1 MLFSEERFKEIY
13 SKIDIHRVVSYY
25 IEVNKTGDS
34 HYEAICPFHN
44 DSNPS
49 LHIDLKKNIFK
60 CFVCNEGGGP
70 VKFIEKYEHLPY
82 LKAFKKACEICE
94 IDVPELRE
102 NFKEKKIVIKN
113 EKEKEALKDLSSF
126 YSYLLYTPLGK
137 NAKDYLLSRQLDDEV
152 IKRFKIGYAPLDNKA
167 SITFLRDKKGYS
179 IDVLDRAGITLSSSN
194 SFKDR
199 YVDRIM
205 FPLEDIQ
212 GSIVGFSGRR
222 YVEKENNE
230 AKYINSSE
238 SEVFIKN
245 RVLYNFKNALETCKK
260 DRYLYV
266 LEGFMDVIALYR
278 AGVNSAVGL
287 MGTAL
292 SDEHVKLFKKLDVE
306 IRLCLDSDEAGKSAT
321 IKAMGKLYENDIKFK
336 IVHPLDDAKD
346 VDEYLNAFGKDNL
359 NLKLNTLDEPIL
371 YSLDYYIKHNY
382 LNSYENKEKFLLF
395 NKKNLLEL
403 SSLAKSEI
411 LNRLATDL
419 NVQESSIEKLIYGSS
434 SPVKKKT
441 FVYNKDSNKDV
452 SLKIKDFILANN
464 SLRNDD
470 AILVS
475 KLVLLESKILVRIVK
490 NVDFF
495 NMFKEDKSSFIIDY
509 LFIIYNYL
517 DEIYLRGGV
526 KCICEEDYEYILTQ
540 LAIKSEETNSSS
552 FNCATNI
559 VSLLRNEEKKEVNYD
574 VDSFN
579 SLLKEH
585 KKNLLSY
592 DVINRALDVKDRCKA
607 LDERVRVVKG
617 E

>member
-1 MLFSEERFKEIY
+1 
-13 SKIDIHRVVSYY
+13 
-25 IEVNKTGDS
+25 
-34 HYEAICPFHN
+34 
-44 DSNPS
+44 
-49 LHIDLKKNIFK
+49 
-60 CFVCNEGGGP
+60 
-70 VKFIEKYEHLPY
+70 
-82 LKAFKKACEICE
+82 
-94 IDVPELRE
+94 
-102 NFKEKKIVIKN
+102 
-113 EKEKEALKDLSSF
+113 
-126 YSYLLYTPLGK
+126 
-137 NAKDYLLSRQLDDEV
+137 
-152 IKRFKIGYAPLDNKA
+152 
-167 SITFLRDKKGYS
+167 
-179 IDVLDRAGITLSSSN
+179 
-194 SFKDR
+194 
-199 YVDRIM
+199 
-205 FPLEDIQ
+205 
-212 GSIVGFSGRR
+212 
-222 YVEKENNE
+222 
-230 AKYINSSE
+230 
-238 SEVFIKN
+238 
-245 RVLYNFKNALETCKK
+245 
-260 DRYLYV
+260 
-266 LEGFMDVIALYR
+266 
-278 AGVNSAVGL
+278 

-359 NLKLNTLDEPIL
+359 NLKLNPLDEPIL

-495 NMFKEDKSSFIIDY
+495 NMKDY
-509 LFIIYNYL
+509 
-517 DEIYLRGGV
+517 
-526 KCICEEDYEYILTQ
+526 C
-540 LAIKSEETNSSS
+540 KSEYRDFMSDAS
-552 FNCATNI
+552 FDHECCVNIGEIMGGKIIKNI
-559 VSLLRNEEKKEVNYD
+559 VALQVVNNKGYARAGMVIMDKNCKVYYLGHTRKEG
-574 VDSFN
+574 
-579 SLLKEH
+579 LC
-585 KKNLLSY
+585 
-592 DVINRALDVKDRCKA
+592 CKGIP
-607 LDERVRVVKG
+607 G
-617 E
+617 EFIGNI